1 VTAAGLG
8 VDLSCAAHALFAEL
22 PPDAAWLNQ
31 VTLALALAAARR
43 LVA

>member
-22 PPDAAWLNQ
+22 PPDASWLNQ
-31 VTLALALAAARR
+31 AQSVVRTR
-43 LVA
+43 VWPY